1 MALGS
6 TGAMRMGADVNVELG
21 SSSTTQISLGQASV
35 RTLTGVASGAVRFP
49 TNFYGKSYATG
60 LSTALFYGGY
70 NSGGFQSILTRI
82 NDCGALVGS
91 ETNLSSGLSAYHA
104 GASFNGNG
112 VYVGGTNGNNAFT
125 NNFLKVNKCGTLLSQ
140 TGYTDISIYNA
151 GGVANTRFI
160 AQQFCDYTSQR
171 TASWNSCGTK
181 IGQSS
186 VTVTNRPA
194 SMCAV
199 SGSATQIGSNAV
211 FYGGI
216 YCCDDCSGWEGVYR
230 INDCRSLVGSA
241 VFTGYLTG
249 FNSAATLADNKNFGF
264 FYGGYYAPGI
274 VKKMNACGAIV
285 ADKSVLV
292 NQAKG
297 PGAGTQGVG
306 FIYGGIYNCSII
318 YTNNLQRINICANKV
333 GSTTSVGTGRI
344 FFAGASA

>member
-21 SSSTTQISLGQASV
+21 SASTTQISLGQASV
-35 RTLTGVASGAVRFP
+35 RTLTGIASGAVMFP
-49 TNFYGKSYATG
+49 TNFYGKSFSTG

-70 NSGGFQSILTRI
+70 NSGGYQSILTRV

-91 ETNLSSGLSAYHA
+91 QTNLSSGNNAYGG

-112 VYVGGTNGNNAFT
+112 VYVGGTNGTFT

-140 TGYTDISIYNA
+140 TGYTGISIYNA

-160 AQQFCDYTSQR
+160 AQQFDNACSQQ

-181 IGQSS
+181 TGQNS
-186 VTVTNRPA
+186 VFVANRPYL
-194 SMCAV
+194 MCAV

-216 YCCDDCSGWEGVYR
+216 YCCDDCVSWCGVYR

-241 VFTGYLTG
+241 VFTAYTTAY
-249 FNSAATLADNKNFGF
+249 NSASTLANNKNFGF
-264 FYGGYYAPGI
+264 FYGGYNTAGT
-274 VKKMNACGAIV
+274 VKKMNACGTIV
-285 ADKSVLV
+285 TANNVLV
-292 NQAKG
+292 NQVKG

-306 FIYGGIYNCSII
+306 FIYGGIYNCNQI

-333 GSTTSVGTGRI
+333 GSTTSVGTGRL